1 MERNQTDMSSAPKP
15 RLDDLAYVFTRPL
28 TAFTVGKTISASL
41 LLEYGLESQSRI
53 FSPIDDSSF
62 IEGVIESGDSGKI
75 DLAAMFCRL
84 DTFPF
89 TFGHYSDIFLKGDNL
104 TRVAGN
110 PRNGDCSLKFEDP
123 ALQSTLLTA
132 LTDIKPGHDGH
143 PRFPRLITALVANPS
158 IARGTLAKIIDG
170 KEPYDQIPI
179 STRWY
184 VARSAAQVSRP
195 VDSPRNLSFDAPNQ
209 AFFRLVVRALRSETS
224 LDQFFRDF
232 ESKGWD
238 AGHFHDVRELAGS
251 ECFDVSLFVTVDD
264 TIDYKLERRRA
275 AEKAMAW
282 IEEETKSLSDPKDW
296 SEEDFARAIIFV
308 VLAFCVLDYIK
319 DAKMVANGSGSWVM
333 AAASYA
339 ITVEEFI
346 EKLRNLDE
354 MLVEQRINRSFDQ
367 TYIDETLKKYKAFHL
382 PSQNRL
388 GKVVGQHFWRKREE
402 FRTDEVGR
410 IYGNLLDSMIE
421 SREDYGFSE
430 DQIRLLL
437 TIDVSQRAGQKK
449 HRIQQNLRHSQ
460 RLLGGEAGALGK
472 ELYAVKAQV
481 LQIDKG
487 LGYLSLAFTI
497 LAVILVIAVI
507 SR

>member
-209 AFFRLVVRALRSETS
+209 AFFRLVVRALRSDTN

-238 AGHFHDVRELAGS
+238 ASHFTDVLELAGTK
-251 ECFDVSLFVTVDD
+251 CFDESLFITVDD
-264 TIDYKLERRRA
+264 TVDYNLERRRA

-282 IEEETKSLSDPKDW
+282 IEEETKSLSDPNVW
-296 SEEDFARAIIFV
+296 AEEDFARAMIFV
-308 VLAFCVLDYIK
+308 VLAFCVLDCVT
-319 DAKMVANGSGSWVM
+319 DAKTVANGSRSWVM

-339 ITVEEFI
+339 MTVEEFI

-354 MLVEQRINRSFDQ
+354 MLVEQQINRSFGQ
-367 TYIDETLKKYKAFHL
+367 SYTNETLKKYKAFSL

-388 GKVVGQHFWRKREE
+388 GSIVGQLFWRQLED
-402 FRTDEVGR
+402 FTSDEVSK
-410 IYGNLLDSMIE
+410 IYRNLFVSPLE
-421 SREDYGFSE
+421 AARGAGLNET
-430 DQIRLLL
+430 QITVLMCQDTPTL
-437 TIDVSQRAGQKK
+437 VSSKRSKVNTR
-449 HRIQQNLRHSQ
+449 HRHSEKLFS
-460 RLLGGEAGALGK
+460 REAGAIGK

-497 LAVILVIAVI
+497 LSVVLVIAVI